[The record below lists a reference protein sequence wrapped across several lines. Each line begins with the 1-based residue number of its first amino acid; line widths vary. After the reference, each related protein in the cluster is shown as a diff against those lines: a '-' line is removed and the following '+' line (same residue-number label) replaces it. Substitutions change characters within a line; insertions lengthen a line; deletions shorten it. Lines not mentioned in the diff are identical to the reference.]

1 MDKPFK
7 SIDEQIA
14 ILESR
19 GLECDNNTRLVLERE
34 GYYPVVNG
42 YKDLFLDKRGDSCQ
56 EVFVK
61 GTKFSDIYRLFEFDR
76 SLRLL
81 MFEYFNKAE
90 AVLKTVCSYRFAM
103 AHKDRPEAYLDK
115 RSYRADA
122 GYRKKIDTLISDFE
136 KVLCRSQKW
145 KVIIKGTT
153 FGIMRTIMTIRR
165 YGFL

>member
-34 GYYPVVNG
+34 GYYPVING
-42 YKDLFLDKRGDSCQ
+42 YKDLFLDQRGDSCH
-56 EVFVK
+56 ELFVK

-90 AVLKTVCSYRFAM
+90 APIKIARKHTWIEDLTVLMLVI
-103 AHKDRPEAYLDK
+103 EK
-115 RSYRADA
+115 RSTRSFV
-122 GYRKKIDTLISDFE
+122 ISRRCYVGL
-136 KVLCRSQKW
+136 KNGKA
-145 KVIIKGTT
+145 IIKGTI
-153 FGIMRTIMTIRR
+153 FGIMRIITIIRR

>member
-7 SIDEQIA
+7 SITEQIA

-19 GLECDNNTRLVLERE
+19 GLKCDNDTRLVLERE

-42 YKDLFLDKRGDSCQ
+42 YKDLFLDQRDGSGQ

-76 SLRLL
+76 TLRLL

-103 AHKDRPEAYLDK
+103 AHKDNPEAYLD
-115 RSYRADA
+115 
-122 GYRKKIDTLISDFE
+122 
-136 KVLCRSQKW
+136 
-145 KVIIKGTT
+145 
-153 FGIMRTIMTIRR
+153 
-165 YGFL
+165 

>member
-7 SIDEQIA
+7 SIAEQIA

-19 GLECDNNTRLVLERE
+19 GLECDYDTRLVLERE

-42 YKDLFLDKRGDSCQ
+42 YKDLFLDQRDGSGQ

-76 SLRLL
+76 TLRLL

-103 AHKDRPEAYLDK
+103 AHKDNPEAYLD
-115 RSYRADA
+115 RDSYRAEA
-122 GYRKKIDTLISDFE
+122 GYRKKISRRCYVGLKNGT
-136 KVLCRSQKW
+136 
-145 KVIIKGTT
+145 VIIKGTT
-153 FGIMRTIMTIRR
+153 FVIMKIITTIRR

>member
-7 SIDEQIA
+7 SITEQIA

-19 GLECDNNTRLVLERE
+19 GLECDYNTRLVLERE

-42 YKDLFLDKRGDSCQ
+42 YKDLFLDQRGDSCH
-56 EVFVK
+56 EFFVK
-61 GTKFSDIYRLFEFDR
+61 GTVFSDIYRLFEFDR

-90 AVLKTVCSYRFAM
+90 AVLKPSVLIVLQWLTKIVRKHTWIGDPTVLILAI
-103 AHKDRPEAYLDK
+103 EK
-115 RSYRADA
+115 RSTR
-122 GYRKKIDTLISDFE
+122 LSVISIRCYVGL
-136 KVLCRSQKW
+136 KNGKL
-145 KVIIKGTT
+145 IIKGIT
-153 FGIMRTIMTIRR
+153 FGITRTIMTIRR